1 MTTVA
6 LIGPDGA
13 GKTTIARRLASD
25 PDLRVR
31 YMYLGVNPEAS
42 NHMLVTTRLIGWWRR
57 RSGRAADVGV
67 EHGPPPSAGEMFQ
80 RPTSTKREIKSTLR
94 MLNQIADE
102 WYRQAVAAFLQL
114 RGYVVV
120 FDRHYLADYSSHDIS
135 AHVRLPFHR
144 RLHGFVLRHLYP
156 RPDAVVMLDAP
167 AAVLLARKGEGTV
180 EALERRRQ
188 DYLALRSSTSQFFT
202 VDATLSADEVHAAV
216 ASIVSELAR
225 R

>member
-6 LIGPDGA
+6 LVGPDGA

-25 PDLRVR
+25 SDLRVR

-42 NHMLVTTRLIGWWRR
+42 NHMLFTTRLIGWWRR
-57 RSGRAADVGV
+57 RSGRTKDVSV

-80 RPTSTKREIKSTLR
+80 RPTSTAKEIKSTIR

-102 WYRQAVAAFLQL
+102 WYRQLVAGFLQL

-120 FDRHYLADYSSHDIS
+120 FDRHYLADYSSHDM
-135 AHVRLPFHR
+135 AAGVRLPFHR

-156 RPDAVVMLDAP
+156 KPDAVVMLDAP
-167 AAVLLARKGEGTV
+167 AHVLLARKGEGTV

-188 DYLALRSSTSQFFT
+188 DYLALRSSTDRFFT
-202 VDATLSADEVHAAV
+202 VDATLPTDQVHIAV
-216 ASIVSELAR
+216 GAIIRELSGR
-225 R
+225 